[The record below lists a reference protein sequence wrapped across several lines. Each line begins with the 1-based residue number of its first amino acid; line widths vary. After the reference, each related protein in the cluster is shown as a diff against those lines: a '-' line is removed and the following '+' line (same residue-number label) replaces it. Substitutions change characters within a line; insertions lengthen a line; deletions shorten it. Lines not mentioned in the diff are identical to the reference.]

1 MNARISDRSFPRY
14 RRFRR
19 LFAPVLSE
27 VDLFLAQTQ
36 EDCKRLLEM
45 GAAGGRAHVSGNLKF
60 DIRPSANSPL
70 VSDLRT
76 AIAKD
81 SPVIVCGSTAEGEEE
96 LLLAAFQQL
105 LEKHSKSVMV
115 LAPRH
120 PERFDH
126 VAGLVGARNLPLVRR
141 SNWSARDALAG
152 SVFLLDSVGE
162 LASIYAVADVAFV
175 GGSLV
180 PVGGHNILE
189 PAQHGV
195 AVMTGPHTNNFRER
209 GQRTHSRDPGHA
221 RSRTAP
227 VARRPR
233 PARVA
238 GKASQRIIPPA
249 HWGYSAHSGS
259 ASSLSAE
266 RDGGAMN
273 PLSAMFGAGVAVRNR
288 LYDRKFFA
296 IRKLS
301 RPVVSVGNISVGGS
315 GKTPFVIALGGL
327 LKESG
332 ILFDVLSR
340 GYGRSSR
347 EVLVVDPD
355 GEPERFGDEPL
366 LIARKLQVPVIV
378 GTDRYEAGRLAE
390 EKFPSKL
397 HLLDDGFQHR
407 KLHRDFDIVLLQ
419 AEDLSA
425 PLLPRCVALMRWS
438 FRRTRLSPRK

>member
-1 MNARISDRSFPRY
+1 
-14 RRFRR
+14 
-19 LFAPVLSE
+19 
-27 VDLFLAQTQ
+27 
-36 EDCKRLLEM
+36 
-45 GAAGGRAHVSGNLKF
+45 
-60 DIRPSANSPL
+60 
-70 VSDLRT
+70 
-76 AIAKD
+76 
-81 SPVIVCGSTAEGEEE
+81 
-96 LLLAAFQQL
+96 
-105 LEKHSKSVMV
+105 
-115 LAPRH
+115 
-120 PERFDH
+120 
-126 VAGLVGARNLPLVRR
+126 
-141 SNWSARDALAG
+141 
-152 SVFLLDSVGE
+152 
-162 LASIYAVADVAFV
+162 
-175 GGSLV
+175 
-180 PVGGHNILE
+180 
-189 PAQHGV
+189 
-195 AVMTGPHTNNFRER
+195 
-209 GQRTHSRDPGHA
+209 
-221 RSRTAP
+221 
-227 VARRPR
+227 
-233 PARVA
+233 
-238 GKASQRIIPPA
+238 
-249 HWGYSAHSGS
+249 
-259 ASSLSAE
+259 
-266 RDGGAMN
+266 MN

-425 PLLPRCVALMRWS
+425 PLLPLGRLREPLSALRRADAVVLPPNTPQPTQVKIVWHARRNISFMTPMTRVVAFCGIARPDQFFAALRQLGMDLADTAAFPDHHRYTQDDIDRLLSLKSRSSARGFITTDKDAINLGGLASQLRTFETAGLELQIENAAELAATLIKTVEDRCGMHIDAG
-438 FRRTRLSPRK
+438 T